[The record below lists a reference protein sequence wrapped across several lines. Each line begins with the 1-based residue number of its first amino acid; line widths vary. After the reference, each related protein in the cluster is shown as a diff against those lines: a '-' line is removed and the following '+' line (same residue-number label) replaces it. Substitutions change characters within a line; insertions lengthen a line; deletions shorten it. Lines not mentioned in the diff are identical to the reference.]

1 MGIEFIQFF
10 IPIMT
15 ICYSFYNSK
24 GRFPRMG
31 TCLSKNKY
39 IMIGKRLNQLSLKEL
54 KAKADRLRD
63 AARFTIVCTVLY
75 SLAVVFLLFKVTE
88 ISAFSKE
95 LMTLAVLVSASFI
108 SVRRLRRVELEIDKR
123 VSSK

>member
-1 MGIEFIQFF
+1 
-10 IPIMT
+10 
-15 ICYSFYNSK
+15 
-24 GRFPRMG
+24 
-31 TCLSKNKY
+31 
-39 IMIGKRLNQLSLKEL
+39 MIGKRLNQLSLKEL